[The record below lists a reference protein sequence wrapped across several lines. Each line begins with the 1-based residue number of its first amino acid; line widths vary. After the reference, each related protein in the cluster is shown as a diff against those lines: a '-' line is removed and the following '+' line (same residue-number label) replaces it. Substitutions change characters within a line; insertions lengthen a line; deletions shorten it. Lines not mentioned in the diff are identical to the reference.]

1 MNETFEIK
9 GKITIEI
16 FGPRGK
22 RVIKKDNLIVDVGKN
37 TVRDLLA
44 NGTGNG
50 ISRMALGTG
59 TTAASASDTG
69 LEAQSYI
76 KNISAKEISNKK
88 IKARTFFTS
97 GEVSGTFNEI
107 GMFCSTT
114 LFSRVVL
121 GTAIVKAPD
130 ESLLLTWEI
139 TF

>member
-1 MNETFEIK
+1 MNEPFEIK

-16 FGPRGK
+16 SGPRGK

-37 TVRDLLA
+37 VVRDLLA

-59 TTAASASDTG
+59 TTAASSSDTG
-69 LEAQSYI
+69 LETQSYI
-76 KNISAKEISNKK
+76 KNISTKEKSNKK
-88 IKARTFFTS
+88 ITARTFFAS
-97 GEVSGTFNEI
+97 GEVSGTFSEI

>member
-1 MNETFEIK
+1 MNEPFEIK

-16 FGPRGK
+16 SGPRGK

-37 TVRDLLA
+37 VVRDLLA

-59 TTAASASDTG
+59 TTAASSSDTG

-76 KNISAKEISNKK
+76 KNISTKEVSNKK
-88 IKARTFFTS
+88 ITARTFFS
-97 GEVSGTFNEI
+97 SIEVSGTFNEI

>member
-1 MNETFEIK
+1 MNEPFEIK

-16 FGPRGK
+16 SGPRGK

-37 TVRDLLA
+37 VVRDLLA
-44 NGTGNG
+44 NGSGNG

-59 TTAASASDTG
+59 TTAASASDTD

-76 KNISAKEISNKK
+76 KNISTKETSNKK
-88 IKARTFFTS
+88 ITARTFFTS

-121 GTAIVKAPD
+121 GTPIVKAPD